1 MDNQINFKTLVS
13 RLEENRL
20 PFGVLSLKDGSR
32 IVISQRGG
40 RIFGPF
46 QDEESPSLFWVNSAF
61 AQPEAFKEFL
71 ASGHWNLGGDRI
83 WIAPEIQYNTR
94 DRNNF
99 FEAFHLPEAMDP
111 GQYKLEETAAGQWRL
126 SMDTTLAAYNL
137 ASGRKDL
144 HLDRLIQ
151 PVEDP
156 LRNLKNYLELVENVN
171 FSGYE
176 QIVTLEESQR
186 DEIVSETWSLIQLNP
201 GGRLGIPSTPC
212 VEYHDYYLPIDDT
225 FMTLHPHHI
234 SMRVTGD
241 RTYKVGFKSP
251 QVFGRIGYFNEL
263 AAGRAYLVVRN
274 FFNNPSGAYTEEIDR
289 TPGQHGFSIHV
300 YNDNGGLGGFGELEC
315 NEQAI
320 GAYTGRSKSTDQLVL
335 WIYTGETGKI
345 KSIALQLLGIEF

>member
-1 MDNQINFKTLVS
+1 L
-13 RLEENRL
+13 
-20 PFGVLSLKDGSR
+20 LSLQDGSR

-40 RIFGPF
+40 RILGPF
-46 QDEESPSLFWVNSAF
+46 QDEESPSIFWVNGAF
-61 AQPEAFKEFL
+61 GESESFKEFL

-83 WIAPEIQYNTR
+83 WIAPEIQFNTR
-94 DRNNF
+94 DRKNF
-99 FEAFHLPEAMDP
+99 FGAFHLPEAMDP
-111 GQYKLEETAAGQWRL
+111 GQYKLEQTSTGCWRL
-126 SMDTTLAAYNL
+126 SMDCTLEAYNL
-137 ASGRKDL
+137 SSGTKKL

-156 LRNLKNYLELVENVN
+156 LRNLKNYSELVENVK
-171 FSGYE
+171 FCGYE
-176 QIVTLEESQR
+176 QIVTLEESQK

-225 FMTLHPHHI
+225 LMTLHPHHI
-234 SMRVTGD
+234 SLNVTGD

-251 QVFGRIGYFNEL
+251 LVFGRIGYFNEF

-274 FFNNPSGAYTEEIDR
+274 FFNNPSGFYTEEIDR
-289 TPGQHGFSIHV
+289 SPGQKGFSIHI

-320 GAYTGRSKSTDQLVL
+320 GAYTGRSKSTDQLGL
-335 WIYTGETGKI
+335 WIYTGKVEKI
-345 KSIALQLLGIEF
+345 KSIALHLLGIDF